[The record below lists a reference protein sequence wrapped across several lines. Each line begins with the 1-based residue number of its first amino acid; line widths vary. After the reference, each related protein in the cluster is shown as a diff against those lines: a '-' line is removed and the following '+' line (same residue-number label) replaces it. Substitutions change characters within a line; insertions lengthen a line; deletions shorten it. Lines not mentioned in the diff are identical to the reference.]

1 MGAKQCAA
9 VNMNEASRSCQKK
22 KASVNQVIRLTVDT
36 RSSDENEPMTD
47 TEGTPRGDLA
57 RARLGLVFDLPGLI
71 QPARLG
77 VAPIGHKVP

>member
-1 MGAKQCAA
+1 MQ
-9 VNMNEASRSCQKK
+9 K

-47 TEGTPRGDLA
+47 TEGTPQGDLA
-57 RARLGLVFDLPGLI
+57 RACLGIVFDLPGLI

-77 VAPIGHKVP
+77 VAPIGHKIPWSIDGLTSDNKLYPQSH